1 MYCSLAQNGAS
12 KKKSVMPQIMYIFH
26 YQSQM
31 CPKKLSKKSIEFVSL
46 YNLYSIHLAQ
56 PLSILHFLLNSVRN
70 EALEHCQAQ
79 RRGLLL
85 FYASLLYSMI
95 LYSMLLHATLLYAT
109 LRSSTALHRHTSM
122 PLHFYVS
129 TPLCLYT
136 SIPALSQNLV
146 VSPPKQ

>member
-46 YNLYSIHLAQ
+46 YNLYSLHIAQ
-56 PLSILHFLLNSVRN
+56 PLSILHFLLNSVSK

-79 RRGLLL
+79 WRVLLL
-85 FYASLLYSMI
+85 FYASLLYSIMI
-95 LYSMLLHATLLYAT
+95 LYSMLLYSTLLHAPLPLYF
-109 LRSSTALHRHTSM
+109 STPPHLYS
-122 PLHFYVS
+122 S
-129 TPLCLYT
+129 TPLGFIFLLVGGNKK
-136 SIPALSQNLV
+136 LS
-146 VSPPKQ
+146 KH